1 MKKVVKKV
9 IKLLDFLIRIL
20 TRGLKKGAETLE
32 AIKEAAEKTEKL
44 SPILLEISEII
55 LKLQAKRN
63 ELSKIAEE

>member
-20 TRGLKKGAETLE
+20 TRGLKKGIETLE

-44 SPILLEISEII
+44 SPILLEISDII
-55 LKLQAKRN
+55 LKLQAKRD
-63 ELSKIAEE
+63 ELNNLAEE

>member
-44 SPILLEISEII
+44 SPILLEIADII
-55 LKLQAKRN
+55 TKLQAKRD
-63 ELSKIAEE
+63 ELSKITEE

>member
-1 MKKVVKKV
+1 MKKIVKKV

-44 SPILLEISEII
+44 SPILLEIADII
-55 LKLQAKRN
+55 TKLQAKRD
-63 ELSKIAEE
+63 ELSKITEE

>member
-9 IKLLDFLIRIL
+9 VKLLDFLIRIL

-44 SPILLEISEII
+44 SPVLLEIADII
-55 LKLQAKRN
+55 TKLQAKRD